1 MMADLVVRNLTRR
14 FPSGGGISD
23 VSLSVQSGEF
33 VVLLGP
39 SGCGKTTLLRL
50 IAGLE
55 FPDSGEIQIGGATSA
70 GSTAHRDAIAMVF
83 QNFALYPHMTVFQN
97 IAFPLRLR
105 RVARDEIER
114 RVIASAA
121 KAGLSVD
128 LKRFPRELSGGERQ
142 RVALARAL
150 VREPHIILMDEA
162 LASLDAQLRASL
174 RLELKDFQ
182 RRTGRTFVYVT
193 HDQVEALA
201 LADRLV
207 VMRAGRVEQV
217 GAPTQVFD
225 FPRSEFVAAFVGH
238 PPMNFF
244 LAERTPG
251 ASSLTVDGID
261 FKIEP
266 PQDCPAQ
273 VRVGIRPSDLA
284 LEPGER
290 RVAIEVAVESV
301 EFSGA
306 TYVVYAKLANT
317 AIRAE
322 LSRRVEAGG
331 RLTLFIDTARV
342 HLFDPS
348 TGRRMGESERVAPA
362 RSAGGG
368 NL

>member
-1 MMADLVVRNLTRR
+1 MADLVVRNLTRR

-55 FPDSGEIQIGGATSA
+55 YPDSGEIQIGGSSGA
-70 GSTAHRDAIAMVF
+70 GHTAHRDSIAMVF

-97 IAFPLRLR
+97 ISFPLRLR
-105 RVARDEIER
+105 HVARDEIDR
-114 RVIASAA
+114 RVRESAA
-121 KAGLSVD
+121 KAGLAVD

-150 VREPHIILMDEA
+150 VREPEIILMDEA
-162 LASLDAQLRASL
+162 LASLDAQLRATL
-174 RLELKDFQ
+174 RLELKEFQ

-217 GAPTQVFD
+217 GSPQQVFD
-225 FPRSEFVAAFVGH
+225 FPQSEFVAAFVGN

-244 LAERTPG
+244 QAQRAPAGLA
-251 ASSLTVDGID
+251 VDGMD
-261 FKIEP
+261 FKIRP
-266 PQDCPAQ
+266 PQDCPA
-273 VRVGIRPSDLA
+273 RIRIGIRPSDLA
-284 LEPGER
+284 LEPGEG

-306 TYVVYAKLANT
+306 TYVVYAKFANT
-317 AIRAE
+317 PIRAE
-322 LSRRVEAGG
+322 LPRHVEAGQH
-331 RLTLFIDTARV
+331 LTLFIDTARV

-348 TGRRMGESERVAPA
+348 TGRRIAVAGDPP

-368 NL
+368 DL